1 MHTLRLKS
9 LRETLSIIEE
19 IDFGGK
25 ILLWNMINNIMQ
37 YKKKM
42 QKLMIRKKIRNP

>member
-25 ILLWNMINNIMQ
+25 NSALEHD
-37 YKKKM
+37 K
-42 QKLMIRKKIRNP
+42 